1 MRGKWGLGGSAA
13 AVLMAV
19 VLSACGTGDAAPQA
33 GPTTTATTT
42 TTSDTTTTPTTTTT
56 TAAPTTTT
64 TTKKPTTTRKTTTT
78 RPTTT
83 HRRTTT
89 THSPTPQRITGVP
102 CSAAASACVDL
113 SANRAWLLGNGH
125 VILGPVSITSG
136 RAGYRT
142 PTGTFHVQ
150 WKDIDHLSKEFDNAP
165 MPYSVFFN
173 SGIAFHTGSLA
184 AESHGCIHLSNS
196 SAKTFY
202 YNLSVGDVVQVVP

>member
-33 GPTTTATTT
+33 AQTTTGTTT
-42 TTSDTTTTPTTTTT
+42 TTSDTTTTTTT

-64 TTKKPTTTRKTTTT
+64 TTTKKPTTTKKTTTT

-83 HRRTTT
+83 HHRTTT
-89 THSPTPQRITGVP
+89 THKPAAPQRISGVP
-102 CSAAASACVDL
+102 CSAGASACVDL
-113 SANRAWLLGNGH
+113 SAGRAWLIGNGH

-142 PTGTFHVQ
+142 PPGTFHVQ
-150 WKDIDHLSKEFDNAP
+150 WKDIDHLSKEFDDAP

-173 SGIAFHTGSLA
+173 GGIAFHSGSLA
-184 AESHGCIHLSNS
+184 AESHGCIHLSSS
-196 SAKTFY
+196 SAQRFY
-202 YNLSVGDVVQVVP
+202 NNLSVGDMVQVVP